1 MNRARA
7 LQTGG
12 CVCVCLAYLSRAAAL
27 TLRSIQ
33 VSGCNLKKSWWTGF
47 AGAPHP
53 EAAEAVFELGG
64 NYFKTEKSI
73 MSRTGEAD
81 LVDLHP
87 PHHRQC
93 CSLPSGCFNIPEKK
107 NPTSCFS
114 ENSTRGSGDSL
125 PIVGMA
131 SGTLSGRGSCCVYG
145 PFTRSLEPFRE
156 PLLLL
161 HFGYYIST
169 FAC

>member
-27 TLRSIQ
+27 MLRSIQ

-107 NPTSCFS
+107 TQQVVSQRIPPEAPVTAFPLW
-114 ENSTRGSGDSL
+114 EWL
-125 PIVGMA
+125 
-131 SGTLSGRGSCCVYG
+131 
-145 PFTRSLEPFRE
+145 RE
-156 PLLLL
+156 R
-161 HFGYYIST
+161 
-169 FAC
+169 